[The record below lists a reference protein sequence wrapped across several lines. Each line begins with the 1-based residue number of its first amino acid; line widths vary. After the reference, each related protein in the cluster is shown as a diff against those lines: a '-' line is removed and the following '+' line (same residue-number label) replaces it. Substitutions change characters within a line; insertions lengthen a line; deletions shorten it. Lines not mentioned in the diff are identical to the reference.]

1 MFTILL
7 LKYRR
12 CHFYLKPVIFVM
24 VNSLLYINTGI
35 QKYLYRWKY
44 HYDISKYLVIVT
56 GLKGNIKAS

>member
-1 MFTILL
+1 
-7 LKYRR
+7 
-12 CHFYLKPVIFVM
+12 M

-56 GLKGNIKAS
+56 GLKGNIKASWVFVQHVVRNLY